1 MCQIVEYKLTVKM
14 HGILWVLNF
23 LPVLNDLL
31 IINDML
37 YFTVC
42 LSVIFIRV
50 SPQQFQVQVDEKSV
64 KQIYG
69 IYSKGNTNFI
79 LVLLIQ

>member
-1 MCQIVEYKLTVKM
+1 M
-14 HGILWVLNF
+14 HGILLALNF

-31 IINDML
+31 IINAM

-42 LSVIFIRV
+42 LSLIFITV
-50 SPQQFQVQVDEKSV
+50 SPQHFQVQVDEKSV

-69 IYSKGNTNFI
+69 IYSKGSTNFI
-79 LVLLIQ
+79 LVLLTQ